1 MLWGLITG
9 LGFQALQNG
18 PFPVMVIHHL
28 IKVYLISL
36 FTPDSCGA
44 WAFSDHIY
52 LESFCHTVL
61 ANEPSHTVVIAKL
74 LISVERT
81 QVPYSR

>member
-1 MLWGLITG
+1 M
-9 LGFQALQNG
+9 
-18 PFPVMVIHHL
+18 VVIHHL
-28 IKVYLISL
+28 IKVYLVSS

-44 WAFSDHIY
+44 WVFSDHIY
-52 LESFCHTVL
+52 LESFCHMVL
-61 ANEPSHTVVIAKL
+61 ANDPSHMVVIAKL